1 MKTVEEVK
9 AIMKREYPEAVK
21 VEKITEKPAKFLDED
36 LHFIWADKYE
46 LTDKEGNKWE
56 VGWKRED
63 QEAANEQ
70 NNL

>member
-21 VEKITEKPAKFLDED
+21 VEKITEKPVKFLDED

-46 LTDKEGNKWE
+46 LTDKKVTSGK
-56 VGWKRED
+56 
-63 QEAANEQ
+63 
-70 NNL
+70 